1 MEEVNVEGDMDIKEE
16 QLDEAQICGAASSI
30 SLFDSELWTLVSLSW
45 TARLAARAEVIPLHP
60 QVMRPM

>member
-16 QLDEAQICGAASSI
+16 QLDEAQIFGAASSI

-45 TARLAARAEVIPLHP
+45 TARLAPRAE
-60 QVMRPM
+60 

>member
-45 TARLAARAEVIPLHP
+45 TARLAPRAE
-60 QVMRPM
+60 